1 MKYLADIKSQIED
14 EKIMVTD
21 FFSIKDGVIKTLTP
35 YIGKKILKVD
45 GTLLS
50 KINEPIEKIT
60 GLLNRTRFSVQYKS
74 LYIRM
79 SYSFPCKNGLGCYYR
94 DLDFYIGSLSD
105 DMITLKSL
113 NSDYST
119 YINML
124 EINYADVEKTMLQVV
139 AKLKE
144 CEQLQ
149 ETIPYYARQTLP
161 YVGNLF
167 AKKMK

>member
-35 YIGKKILKVD
+35 YVDKKILKVD
-45 GTLLS
+45 STLLS

-60 GLLNRTRFSVQYKS
+60 GLLNRTRFNVQYKS

-79 SYSFPCKNGLGCYYR
+79 SYSFPCKSGSGCYYR
-94 DLDFYIGSLSD
+94 DLDFYVGSLSD

-124 EINYADVEKTMLQVV
+124 EINYADVEKIMLQVV